1 MREDM
6 AQVIVERPRIK
17 PFSNRKGRRQALD
30 DLPKHEGMRR
40 GNAERGDTKRLNE
53 NLAPLRRYLESQVG
67 RPWDKVY
74 SDIAA
79 NLRVDSTVQQHVRG
93 HLRDFVAVTPRR
105 NISGWYSSS
114 FRGGLWWQRLYVDPV
129 TGLLC
134 RTDRLPEERAR
145 QCARRIKPAPPIE
158 HVRLNDHRELRLLA
172 GIWYEVTLTALPEP
186 TYRVRREIVAVP
198 YIPYSSRSDF
208 FDAEMNVGRLI
219 TPPVRDVTSGAMIEV
234 GPAIDNEQG
243 WATYR
248 RERPDR
254 RYATTKRV
262 LSRRELRRY
271 GLENTATL

>member
-6 AQVIVERPRIK
+6 AKVIVERPRIK

-67 RPWDKVY
+67 RPWEKVY
-74 SDIAA
+74 SEITA
-79 NLRVDSTVQQHVRG
+79 NLRVDSTVQQYVRG

-105 NISGWYSSS
+105 NMSGWRLS

-145 QCARRIKPAPPIE
+145 QRTRRTKPTPAIE
-158 HVRLNDHRELRLLA
+158 SVRLDDDRELRLMA
-172 GIWYEVTLTALPEP
+172 GIWYEVTLAPLPQP
-186 TYRVRREIVAVP
+186 VYRVRREIVAIP
-198 YIPYSSRSDF
+198 YVSYSSRAGF
-208 FDAEMNVGRLI
+208 FEAEMNVGRLI
-219 TPPVRDVTSGAMIEV
+219 TQPVRDVMNGARIEV
-234 GPAIDNEQG
+234 GPAIDNVQS
-243 WATYR
+243 WAAYR

-254 RYATTKRV
+254 RYAIAKRV
-262 LSRRELRRY
+262 LSRSELRRY
-271 GLENTATL
+271 RLANSDTP